1 MAADKRSRSGRRPRP
16 EQLPLY
22 TAEQM
27 RRADAAAIKHLSIP
41 GAVLMERAGM
51 AVAEFILE
59 RFGAQ
64 EPFVVLA
71 GKGNNGGDGFV
82 VARHLYNTG
91 ADVRVLTVAPAAQ
104 YRGDALTNL
113 RTIKKMGV
121 PILSAPEGAAL
132 RRELTGVCVIVDAI
146 FGTGFS
152 GEPHGPAAWFI
163 AEAARAAAERH
174 NPVVAVDIASGVDA
188 STGEMAGVCLPADA
202 TVTFHM
208 PKVGHFVAPGGYFC
222 GDLILADIGIPEDAG
237 PEGEHFLAD
246 AEAVAETI
254 PPKIEPDNKFSAGSV
269 LVAGGSTGLT
279 GAACM
284 AAESALR
291 TGAGVVTCAV
301 PATLNAIFEQKLLE
315 VMTLP
320 VDDTGDG
327 HLALEALGPI
337 LEAAEK
343 VDCLAL
349 GPGLGRRPEGAAL
362 TEALLERCD
371 MPVVLDADGLNAM
384 AGKLA
389 RMKRREAATIITPHE
404 GELARLLGANP
415 VDVAARRLFHAR
427 QAAKKSGA
435 VVVLKGAATIITD
448 GDWVVVNPTGNP
460 GLATAGSGDV
470 LTGAIAALVAR
481 GMEPFEAAV
490 AATYIHGAAADLAA
504 TDLYQDNL
512 IASDLIDYLPLALAA
527 LKERGHEDEEPEE
540 DGHSCSCGH

>member
-1 MAADKRSRSGRRPRP
+1 MAAEKKPSSGRRPRP

-27 RRADAAAIKHLSIP
+27 RRADAVAIRQLSIP

-59 RFGAQ
+59 QFGGD

-82 VARHLYNTG
+82 VARHLFHAG
-91 ADVRVLTVAPAAQ
+91 ADVRVLAVAPAAQ

-113 RTIKKMGV
+113 RIIKKMGV
-121 PILSAPEGAAL
+121 PVMHAPEGAAL
-132 RRELTGVCVIVDAI
+132 RRELAGECVIVDAV

-152 GEPHGPAAWFI
+152 GEPHGPAARVI
-163 AEAARAAAERH
+163 TEAARSAAERH

-237 PEGEHFLAD
+237 PEPDHFLTD
-246 AEAVAETI
+246 AAAVAEAI
-254 PPKIEPDNKFSAGSV
+254 PPKIEPDNKFSAGRV

-291 TGAGVVTCAV
+291 AGAGVVTCAI
-301 PATLNAIFEQKLLE
+301 PATLNSIFEQKLLE

-320 VDDTGDG
+320 AADTGDG
-327 HLALEALGPI
+327 YLALEALGPI
-337 LEAAEK
+337 LEAAERC
-343 VDCLAL
+343 DCLAL

-362 TEALLERCD
+362 AAALLERCEA
-371 MPVVLDADGLNAM
+371 PVVLDADGLNAM

-389 RMKRREAATIITPHE
+389 RLKRRTAPTVITPHE

-415 VDVAARRLFHAR
+415 DDVAARRLFYAR

-460 GLATAGSGDV
+460 GLATAGAGDV
-470 LTGAIAALVAR
+470 LTGAIAALIAR

-490 AATYIHGAAADLAA
+490 AGAYVHGAAADLAA
-504 TDLYQDNL
+504 ADLFQDSL

-527 LKERGHEDEEPEE
+527 LKEPGEDGEEPDE
-540 DGHSCSCGH
+540 DGHSCTCGH